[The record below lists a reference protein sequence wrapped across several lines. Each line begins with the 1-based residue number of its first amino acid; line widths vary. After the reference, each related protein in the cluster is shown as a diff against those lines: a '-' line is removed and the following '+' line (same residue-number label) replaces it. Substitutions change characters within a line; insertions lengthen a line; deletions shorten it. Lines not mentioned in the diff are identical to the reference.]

1 VSGDAEPVD
10 EVDLSAPEPTEAPD
24 RPPRADPHPR
34 GTRVRTRRHRLALGA
49 AAASALLLVGGWQHE
64 RAQDAA
70 SASEAQVAA
79 RAEATPRDAEQDG
92 ERSPAGTSVASA
104 ATAAATRALAA
115 ADASGPPPA
124 WAAADV
130 GARGGRLG
138 GPLDLQVVGTWPA
151 SPTGAQRTGFRLLTG
166 LPAVTGAHPCR
177 VPGVRTGTWPQVLDA
192 RAGTTCEVRSA
203 GERGSA
209 VRTGRTGEGTSR
221 VQVREVV
228 LVSGG
233 RAAVAAAWS
242 TGSADP
248 PLDLPALGAVAAAV
262 VASVEPS

>member
-1 VSGDAEPVD
+1 MSGGAEPVD
-10 EVDLSAPEPTEAPD
+10 EVDLSAVDPPGAPD
-24 RPPRADPHPR
+24 RPRPAGPRSQRPR
-34 GTRVRTRRHRLALGA
+34 DRARRRRLALGA
-49 AAASALLLVGGWQHE
+49 AALVALLVVGGWQHE

-70 SASEAQVAA
+70 AASAAQAEA
-79 RAEATPRDAEQDG
+79 RAQAAQRAAEREV
-92 ERSPAGTSVASA
+92 ERSAAGTSVAST

-115 ADASGPPPA
+115 ADGSGPPPA
-124 WAAADV
+124 WSAADV

-138 GPLDLQVVGTWPA
+138 APLDLQVVGTWPA

-166 LPAVTGAHPCR
+166 PPAVTGAHPCR
-177 VPGVRTGTWPQVLDA
+177 VPGVRTGTWPQVLDP

-203 GERGSA
+203 GERGTA
-209 VRTGRTGEGTSR
+209 VRTGTTGEGTSR

-242 TGSADP
+242 TGTADP